1 MLDLRNVR
9 RTSAAVV
16 VALCALL
23 LSACLVLPGKFAAT
37 LDLRKDGNFTYTYKG
52 DIVILGLTK
61 LAEMAMAQKP
71 KPEFAP
77 SACYKKDGETERDCT
92 PAEVTAQMK
101 DWQAA
106 QTAQAEK
113 DARDKEMIVK
123 ALGGIDPTDP
133 KAAADIAARLSGQAG
148 FKRVT
153 YMGNGRY
160 DVDYAISG
168 VLAYDYQFPTI
179 ERMMPQVIPFIVLNK
194 RSNGEVRVDSPLMQQ
209 AALSMPGGNMAQVFT
224 QMLGVD
230 KDGKRS
236 EAAKDFPAVNGHFT
250 LTTDGVILSNNTE
263 HGAKPVAG
271 GKQLDWDINF
281 FTAIAPM
288 ALIGLAP

>member
-23 LSACLVLPGKFAAT
+23 LSACFVLPGKFAAT
-37 LDLRKDGNFTYTYKG
+37 LDLRKDGHFTYTYNG
-52 DIVILGLTK
+52 QIVILGLTK

-194 RSNGEVRVDSPLMQQ
+194 RSNGEVRIDSPLMQQ
-209 AALSMPGGNMAQVFT
+209 AALSMPGGNMAQVFS
-224 QMLGVD
+224 QMVGMD
-230 KDGKRS
+230 KDGKRA
-236 EAAKDFPAVNGHFT
+236 EAAKDFPVVDGHFT
-250 LTTDGVILSNNTE
+250 LFTDGVILSNNTE
-263 HGAKPVAG
+263 HGAKTVPG

-281 FTAIAPM
+281 MTPISPM
-288 ALIGLAP
+288 ALIGLAH